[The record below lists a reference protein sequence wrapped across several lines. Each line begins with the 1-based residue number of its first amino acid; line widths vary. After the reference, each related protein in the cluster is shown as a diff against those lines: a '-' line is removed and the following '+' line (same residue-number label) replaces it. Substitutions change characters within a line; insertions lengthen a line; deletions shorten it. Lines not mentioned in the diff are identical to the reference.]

1 MKLILQKLTS
11 KTEYVALLG
20 YICIAALG
28 VAFIGSPHVFILLF
42 ITACIYSIY
51 QNRAFVNI
59 VSLLCIL
66 LTVKLGELAILE
78 FVKETKSN
86 YLIFSSFFLVDIPAI
101 VLIGLRVPL
110 FRYLDYLRFGK
121 EQYEPDRFVVT
132 NADLLVG
139 KIYITYVI
147 INLLALAEHALRHLD
162 DFGFPPD
169 AQYTIY
175 LYQNLR
181 LIYEYYEYLK
191 HSLNFIE
198 FIAVFATVSNY
209 MRSERILAA

>member
-1 MKLILQKLTS
+1 MKSILQKLTS
-11 KTEYVALLG
+11 KTEYLALLG

-28 VAFIGSPHVFILLF
+28 VAFIKIPHIFILLF
-42 ITACIYSIY
+42 IVACIYSIY
-51 QNRAFVNI
+51 QNRAFINI

-66 LTVKLGELAILE
+66 LIVKLGELAILE
-78 FVKETKSN
+78 LVRDTKSN
-86 YLIFSSFFLVDIPAI
+86 YLIFSSFFLVDVPAI

-110 FRYLDYLRFGK
+110 FRYLDYWRFGK
-121 EQYEPDRFVVT
+121 ERYEPDRFAVT

-139 KIYITYVI
+139 KIYITYCI

-181 LIYEYYEYLK
+181 LIYEHYEYLK

>member
-1 MKLILQKLTS
+1 MKSILPKPTS
-11 KTEYVALLG
+11 KTEYLVLLG

-28 VAFIGSPHVFILLF
+28 VAFIQSPHIFILLF
-42 ITACIYSIY
+42 IVACLYSIY

-66 LTVKLGELAILE
+66 LGVKLGELAILE
-78 FVKETKSN
+78 FVRDTKSN

-101 VLIGLRVPL
+101 ILIGLRVPL
-110 FRYLDYLRFGK
+110 CRYIDYLRSGK
-121 EQYEPDRFVVT
+121 ELYDPDRFVVT

-139 KIYITYVI
+139 KIYITYCI
-147 INLLALAEHALRHLD
+147 INLLALLEHAFRHLD

-175 LYQNLR
+175 LFKNLR
-181 LIYEYYEYLK
+181 LIYEYYEYVK
-191 HSLNFIE
+191 HSLNIIE

-209 MRSERILAA
+209 MRSERILKA